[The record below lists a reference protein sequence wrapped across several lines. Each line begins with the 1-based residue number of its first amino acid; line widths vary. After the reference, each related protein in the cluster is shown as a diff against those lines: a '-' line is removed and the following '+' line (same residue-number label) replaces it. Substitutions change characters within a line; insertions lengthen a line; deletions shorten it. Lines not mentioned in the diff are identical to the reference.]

1 MQPSRKSRII
11 VALSAPVFAITA
23 IAASGGLSATAS
35 AQPVSQVR
43 AVRMADATSAF
54 ALNASARTV
63 RASTVMATRHR
74 RHHRRRSPKQIA
86 WDIMHWFGWKAKWQ
100 FRYLNR
106 LWTRESSWN
115 VYATNPYSGA
125 YGIPQAVPASK
136 MGSCGR
142 DWRWSAETQIR
153 WGMRYIKRNYR
164 SPRRAWAH
172 EVNDGWY

>member
-1 MQPSRKSRII
+1 LRKSRII
-11 VALSAPVFAITA
+11 VALSAPVFAVTA

-43 AVRMADATSAF
+43 AARLADTTSAI
-54 ALNASARTV
+54 ALQA
-63 RASTVMATRHR
+63 RASTLRVSARAVMATRHR
-74 RHHRRRSPKQIA
+74 RHHRRRTPKQIA
-86 WDIMHWFGWKAKWQ
+86 WNIMHWFGWKAKWQ
-100 FRYLNR
+100 FRYLNW

-125 YGIPQAVPASK
+125 YGIPQAVPGSK

-153 WGMRYIKRNYR
+153 WGMRYIKRTYR